1 MLVLLSI
8 DTQLRLSYCNLQTGF
23 PRVLPRSIASLILL
37 FYARGTFFRPCLET
51 VRGLPYCCTRE
62 ARGSLIWLS
71 KFARITFRR
80 VSQLWRNAHIFE
92 NCLLYLCS
100 MIFSN
105 YWMRLSRIWS
115 GILQV
120 KEGVILRKPNS
131 LIALL
136 FIRNI
141 SSFWSK
147 RSFAITL
154 FVFPLTRV

>member
-8 DTQLRLSYCNLQTGF
+8 DTQLRLSYCNLQTGS
-23 PRVLPRSIASLILL
+23 PRVLPRSLRSYTYVTRSPNFFPSLLGDRSLATIML
-37 FYARGTFFRPCLET
+37 YH
-51 VRGLPYCCTRE
+51 
-62 ARGSLIWLS
+62 RGSLTWLS

-80 VSQLWRNAHIFE
+80 VCQLSRNAHIFE